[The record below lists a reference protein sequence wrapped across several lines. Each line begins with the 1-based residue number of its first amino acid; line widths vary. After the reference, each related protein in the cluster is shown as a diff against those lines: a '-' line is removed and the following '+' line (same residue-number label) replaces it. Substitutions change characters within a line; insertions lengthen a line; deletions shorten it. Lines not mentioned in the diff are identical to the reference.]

1 VRHTVAIAGRELR
14 SYFVSPVAYAV
25 LALWSL
31 IAGFFFVALLGY
43 YADTQMQGAQNPQLL
58 EHLNLHEQIVAPLL
72 QTLWIPLLLLVPAL
86 TMGLFAG
93 EKTNGTQELYLTSP
107 ITIWELVL
115 GKYLAI
121 VAMVTLLALVL
132 ASYIGLLFY
141 YGRPGPELPQTLA
154 ALGGFWLVGLSYAA
168 VGACFSAITRSQ
180 VIAFVLT
187 FVVLLVLWMLGA
199 VAPDAAAAASGST
212 PALAAGMKLVA
223 WLSSAEHFEQ
233 MVGGLVSTRG
243 LAYFAFM
250 IGAFLI
256 LTKTAIESVRW
267 R

>member
-1 VRHTVAIAGRELR
+1 VKHIGAIAGREIR

-25 LALWSL
+25 LSLWAV
-31 IAGFFFVALLGY
+31 IAGFFFVALISF
-43 YADTQMQGAQNPQLL
+43 YAQAQSYPDPQVQAQM
-58 EHLNLHEQIVAPLL
+58 NLHAQIVAPLL
-72 QTLWIPLLLLVPAL
+72 QTMWVVMLLLVPAL

-93 EKTNGTQELYLTSP
+93 EKTNGTLELYLTSP
-107 ITIWELVL
+107 ITIWEFVL
-115 GKYLAI
+115 GKYLATA
-121 VAMVTLLALVL
+121 AMVTLLVAVL
-132 ASYIGLLFY
+132 KAYLALLFY
-141 YGRPGPELPQTLA
+141 YGNPGPELAQTGV